1 MQGVFVAFEGI
12 DGAGLSTHSRL
23 LYEELSKRGYEVLL
37 TKEPTDGLIGG
48 LIKAALR
55 GEWRTDPATLQLLFA
70 ADRCHHV
77 NTLVYPALRQ
87 GKVVITDRYKYSS
100 IAYGS
105 LDCDREWLVEVN
117 SKFPEPDLLIVLD
130 VPAEIA
136 LERISRVRFG
146 FELFENSRL
155 EIVRENFLQIAEELG
170 ERAVVVDASGSIEE
184 VHERVLE
191 AVSKVLTS
199 TPDPLDRD
207 SPALPPLG

>member
-1 MQGVFVAFEGI
+1 MRGLFVAFEGI

-23 LYEELSKRGYEVLL
+23 LYEELSRRGYEAVL

-77 NTLVYPALRQ
+77 NTLVYPALRE

-105 LDCDREWLVEVN
+105 LDCDREWIVEIN
-117 SKFPEPDLLIVLD
+117 SKFPEPDVLVILD
-130 VPAEIA
+130 VPVEIA
-136 LERISRVRFG
+136 LERISRSRFG

-155 EIVRENFLQIAEELG
+155 ERVRGNFLEIAG
-170 ERAVVVDASGSIEE
+170 EFGGRVAVVDSSGPVEA

-191 AVSKVLTS
+191 VVLEVLSASSKPS
-199 TPDPLDRD
+199 R
-207 SPALPPLG
+207 